1 MHPATLLFAILGA
14 AAWEASAASAAARDS
29 CRQRHHLLLGAKMGA
44 ASIQHNGPVFDTLEL
59 DFAAGILTAYRTHF
73 APKLGIKIG
82 SEFLLGQTEQLLLVH
97 ESLWEKHLGDANP
110 DSARY
115 YQGEVG
121 ETGVTFLIGPSAQL
135 VIGPFGRFNIEPGA
149 AFTWVVHTADK
160 MEFATKRSYPL
171 QKDWS
176 FVEGILGASLYL
188 GSRDQLEIAGAV
200 RVGISPSRPEMIS
213 TRINAGVGY
222 AYEYPRRSDIPVPRE
237 GL

>member
-14 AAWEASAASAAARDS
+14 AAWQASAASAGDRDS
-29 CRQRHHLLLGAKMGA
+29 CRQRHHLLIGAKLGF
-44 ASIQHNGPVFDTLEL
+44 ASIQHDGPIFDTLEL
-59 DFAAGILTAYRTHF
+59 DAAGGILAAYRTHF

-82 SEFLLGQTEQLLLVH
+82 TELLLGQTEQILLVH
-97 ESLWEKHLGDANP
+97 ESLWEKHQGDANP
-110 DSARY
+110 DSAEY
-115 YQGEVG
+115 YQREVG

-149 AFTWVVHTADK
+149 GFTWVVHTADN

-176 FVEGILGASLYL
+176 FLEGILGASLYL
-188 GSRDQLEIAGAV
+188 GRRDQFEITGAI
-200 RVGISPSRPEMIS
+200 RVGMSPARPEMIS
-213 TRINAGVGY
+213 TRINAGFGY
-222 AYEYPRRSDIPVPRE
+222 AFDFPRRTGIPGLRE